1 MPKSLQAEYDSA
13 PKALEALPE
22 WLRDGSEA
30 HNIPIKARQ
39 SWRHDELIIGRL
51 IRERREKVGMSLRS
65 AAGWM
70 SVSPTYLSDM
80 ERGLRSWPVSRLED
94 ITKVLQM
101 AERTY
106 KK

>member
-1 MPKSLQAEYDSA
+1 MPRSLQIEYNSA

-22 WLRDGSEA
+22 WLRDDSEA
-30 HNIPIKARQ
+30 RNIPIKESK
-39 SWRHDELIIGRL
+39 SWRHDELVIGRL
-51 IRERREKVGMSLRS
+51 IRERREKVDMSLRS
-65 AAGWM
+65 AAKWM

-80 ERGLRSWPVSRLED
+80 ERGLRPWPISRLKD
-94 ITKVLQM
+94 ITQVLEM